1 MKRTGNWKRPPTRI
15 YEYNYDVGAHYYKP
29 TINHLDR
36 KSAGLSSEL
45 PGPMTFAER
54 IAADPLYGKSKPVNY
69 TASDIPAR
77 THGAPAA
84 EADSSKAKPDVVDT
98 SVDDLLDRAR
108 NARLKSDN
116 LLDTAGTKM
125 NSAEF
130 FEDAESS
137 LAEMRKRREALKA
150 ELESENLIVKP
161 RRNILEEL
169 NNVAKMEDSSL
180 GNYASRRLLLSDVA
194 AASSSSAVESS
205 SSMKVSKRNIKTT
218 VTTETVRY

>member
-1 MKRTGNWKRPPTRI
+1 MWSIQVRESCYITFI
-15 YEYNYDVGAHYYKP
+15 
-29 TINHLDR
+29 INQQRFTWLCC
-36 KSAGLSSEL
+36 SG
-45 PGPMTFAER
+45 
-54 IAADPLYGKSKPVNY
+54 
-69 TASDIPAR
+69 
-77 THGAPAA
+77 
-84 EADSSKAKPDVVDT
+84 
-98 SVDDLLDRAR
+98 VDDLLDRAR

-116 LLDTAGTKM
+116 LLDTAGTNT
-125 NSAEF
+125 NSAGF

-137 LAEMRKRREALKA
+137 LVEMRKRREALKA
-150 ELESENLIVKP
+150 KLESENLIVKP